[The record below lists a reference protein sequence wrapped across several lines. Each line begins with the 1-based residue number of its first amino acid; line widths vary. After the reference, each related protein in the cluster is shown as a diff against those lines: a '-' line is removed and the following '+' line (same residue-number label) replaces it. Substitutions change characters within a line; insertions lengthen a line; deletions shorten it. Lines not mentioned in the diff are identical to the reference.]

1 MKKQNSKK
9 NSKSKKGQASNE
21 LFDFE
26 NEIVIGITK
35 IEEPKPKETKKKKK
49 NKQKK
54 QKKQQKKQEKELNK
68 ETKIKKSKPN
78 KKVNIKTE
86 KRKRRVISFFKWIF
100 IITVTLG
107 ALLALMLSPLFNIRK
122 ISVEGNSKLLEEE
135 IISSSKIQTGE
146 NLFLVNN
153 NAAIKKIKENAYIEE
168 VKIRKKLPDNLVIEV
183 KERKATYAIKCNEI
197 YMYINNQGYILEEAE
212 NAGGLPEITSY
223 NTDVEQIKIGN
234 RLNTED
240 LEILGII
247 LKIMELA
254 NSNEIGNLITN
265 IDIKNKNDII
275 LKLDSEKKTVH
286 LGKPSDI
293 DTKMM
298 YIKVILDEEKGIEGD
313 IIIEG
318 DITSEK
324 VIFREKI

>member
-1 MKKQNSKK
+1 MKKQNSRK
-9 NSKSKKGQASNE
+9 NSKSKKGQADNE

-26 NEIVIGITK
+26 NEIVIGVTK
-35 IEEPKPKETKKKKK
+35 IEEPKTKENKKKKK
-49 NKQKK
+49 NKKK
-54 QKKQQKKQEKELNK
+54 KEKKSNK
-68 ETKIKKSKPN
+68 VKVNKTKKSKQN
-78 KKVNIKTE
+78 KKINIKVE
-86 KRKRRVISFFKWIF
+86 KRKRRIISFFKWVL
-100 IITVTLG
+100 IITVILG
-107 ALLALMLSPLFNIRK
+107 ALLALMLSPLFNIKK
-122 ISVEGNSKLLEEE
+122 ISVEGNNNLSEEQV
-135 IISSSKIQTGE
+135 ISSSEIKIGE

-153 NAAIKKIKENAYIEE
+153 NAAIKKIKENAYVEE

-183 KERKATYAIKCNEI
+183 KERKATYALKCNET

-212 NAGGLPEITSY
+212 NTGGLPEIMSY
-223 NTDVEQIKIGN
+223 NTSIEQIKTGK
-234 RLNTED
+234 RLVTED
-240 LEILGII
+240 LEILGTI

-254 NSNEIGNLITN
+254 NSNGIGSLITS
-265 IDIKNKNDII
+265 IDMKNKNDII
-275 LKLDSEKKTVH
+275 LKMDSERKTVY
-286 LGKPSDI
+286 LGNSSDI